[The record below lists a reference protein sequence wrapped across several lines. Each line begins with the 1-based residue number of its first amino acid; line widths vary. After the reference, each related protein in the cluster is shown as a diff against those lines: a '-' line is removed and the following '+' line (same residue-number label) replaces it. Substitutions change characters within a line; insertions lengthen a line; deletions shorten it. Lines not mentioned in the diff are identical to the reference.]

1 MNPKERISI
10 ISNHLTMTD
19 TSSTLKTV
27 SSLSTHVLDT
37 TTGLPAR
44 DMKVLLEKDIG
55 NGQYTTLK
63 SVLTNSDG
71 RSREFPELENGIY
84 KITFFTE
91 EYFKNQNVSNYFFP
105 KASVDF
111 IINQPKHYHVP
122 LLLSPYSFSTYR
134 GS

>member
-1 MNPKERISI
+1 MNSKQRIEI
-10 ISNHLTMTD
+10 ISNHLTMSD
-19 TSSTLKTV
+19 TSSTIKNV
-27 SSLSTHVLDT
+27 STLSTHVLDT

-44 DMKVLLEKDIG
+44 DMKVLLEKDNG
-55 NGQYTTLK
+55 NGQFTILK

-71 RSREFPELENGIY
+71 RSREFPELENGVY

-111 IINQPKHYHVP
+111 IINQSKHYHVP
-122 LLLSPYSFSTYR
+122 LLLSPFSFSTYR